1 MDDATLQG
9 QFNPTPLRSKAAEFR
24 KLAAEYEAADNPLI
38 AAKLREVAAE
48 LETKADGAEA
58 P

>member
-1 MDDATLQG
+1 MDDAT
-9 QFNPTPLRSKAAEFR
+9 FPAPFKSRSLRSKAAELR
-24 KLAAEYEAADNPLI
+24 KLADEYEAADHPPI

-48 LETKADGAEA
+48 LEAKADGAEL